1 MDKWSWKMDWCKKN
15 GVGSGS
21 FGMWNLAEKAWNVL
35 NALQAINEVETTL
48 RIN

>member
-15 GVGSGS
+15 GVGPGS
-21 FGMWNLAEKAWNVL
+21 FGMWDLAEKAWNVL

-48 RIN
+48 RIS

>member
-21 FGMWNLAEKAWNVL
+21 FGMRDLAEKAWNVL
-35 NALQAINEVETTL
+35 NALQAINEVETTP
-48 RIN
+48 RIS